1 MKLNSGC
8 MVFKFK
14 VKAVQNFLMILFQ
27 VGAVINL
34 KFRELECTV
43 HASHNSMALPTV
55 VIEFNALAGK

>member
-14 VKAVQNFLMILFQ
+14 VKAVQNFLMIVF
-27 VGAVINL
+27 GAVINL